1 MNQGKTL
8 GFAHFGGVVNVPLQA
23 VHLAETFA
31 TFLALEAIDVSHG
44 ILPRQ
49 QHQQQ

>member
-8 GFAHFGGVVNVPLQA
+8 GFARLGGYLNVSLQA
-23 VHLAETFA
+23 VLLAETFA
-31 TFLALEAIDVSHG
+31 TRLALEAIDMSLG

-49 QHQQQ
+49 QH